1 MLNEVDQESLAGALP
16 DVHGTDGAQR
26 SLQMQAVRDGLRKWP
41 WSAYLFAVVV
51 VFLYVPV
58 LIAAGTRWLN
68 TEQYTHGVFI
78 FPISL
83 AILYVKQR
91 EIFACAKN
99 PHAAGIVV
107 LAFGLLMQVVSH
119 YLNFEFFSMLSLI
132 PVLAGGILI
141 FHGVDLWRVVRF
153 PILFLGFAANLPGVV
168 LGAPSRWI
176 QSVSATGAAT
186 ATKLVGFTIM
196 QHGNLLDVP
205 GMTLEVADVC
215 SGFRK
220 LTALVVFAV
229 LYGYLFPISNARRL
243 MLVAAVVPIAIVVNI
258 ARLCV
263 LIAASSWGGPK
274 AEAFLHNPAEFAVL
288 VAAFLLTLRAGKI
301 LGCSEPRFSLFS
313 PSS

>member
-1 MLNEVDQESLAGALP
+1 VVNEVDQDSLASILP
-16 DVHGTDGAQR
+16 DVPSTEGAQK
-26 SLQMQAVRDGLRKWP
+26 SSHMQAIIDGLQTWP
-41 WSAYLFAVVV
+41 WSARLFAIAVVI
-51 VFLYVPV
+51 LYVPV

-68 TEQYTHGVFI
+68 TEQYTHGIFI
-78 FPISL
+78 FPISI
-83 AILYVKQR
+83 AILYLKQR
-91 EIFACAKN
+91 DISACRKS
-99 PHAAGIVV
+99 PHPFGIA
-107 LAFGLLMQVVSH
+107 LLTIGLLIQVASH

-132 PVLAGGILI
+132 PVLAGGIII
-141 FHGVDLWRVVRF
+141 FHGMDLWRVVRF
-153 PILFLGFAANLPGVV
+153 PVLFLGFAANLPGAV

-186 ATKLVGFTIM
+186 LTKLVGFTIM

-220 LTALVVFAV
+220 LTALIVFAV
-229 LYGYLFPISNARRL
+229 LYGYLFPISNRRRL
-243 MLVAAVVPIAIVVNI
+243 LLILAVVPIAIVVNI
-258 ARLCV
+258 VRLCV
-263 LIAASSWGGPK
+263 LIAAASWGGPS

>member
-1 MLNEVDQESLAGALP
+1 VLNEVDQESLASVLP
-16 DVHGTDGAQR
+16 EVPSTEGAQR
-26 SLQMQAVRDGLRKWP
+26 FSQMQAITKALQEWSWP
-41 WSAYLFAVVV
+41 ARLFAIVVLA
-51 VFLYVPV
+51 LYVPV
-58 LIAAGTRWLN
+58 LITAGTRWLN
-68 TEQYTHGVFI
+68 TEQYTHGIFI
-78 FPISL
+78 FPISI

-91 EIFACAKN
+91 DILACAKN
-99 PHAAGIVV
+99 PHTGGIFL
-107 LAFGLLMQVVSH
+107 LAFGLLIQVISH

-132 PVLAGGILI
+132 PVLAGGILT
-141 FHGVDLWRVVRF
+141 FNGLELWRVVRF
-153 PILFLGFAANLPGVV
+153 PVLFLGFAANLPGAV

-186 ATKLVGFTIM
+186 ITKLVGFTIM

-220 LTALVVFAV
+220 LTALIVFAV
-229 LYGYLFPISNARRL
+229 LYGYLFPIGNARRL
-243 MLVAAVVPIAIVVNI
+243 FLVLAVVPIAIFVNI

-288 VAAFLLTLRAGKI
+288 VAAFLLTLRVGKI
-301 LGCSEPRFSLFS
+301 LGCTEPRFSLFS